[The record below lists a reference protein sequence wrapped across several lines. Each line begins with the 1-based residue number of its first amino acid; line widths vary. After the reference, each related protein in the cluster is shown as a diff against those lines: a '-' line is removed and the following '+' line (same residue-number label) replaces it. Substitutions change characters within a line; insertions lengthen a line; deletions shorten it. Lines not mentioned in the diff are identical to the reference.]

1 MPRQW
6 PAPHRLRTGLVFLA
20 SPMKALF
27 IIVGTLAV
35 ALAIAG
41 VFLPLLP
48 TTPFL
53 LLASACYMRGSTR
66 LHRWL
71 THNRLLGPY
80 IAAVENRSGMPRAA
94 KVVALLLM
102 WASLSYS
109 IYIVPITWVKAG
121 LAVMGAGISLYIV
134 FGIKTLKPRTD
145 PGKPGC

>member
-1 MPRQW
+1 
-6 PAPHRLRTGLVFLA
+6 
-20 SPMKALF
+20 MKAFF
-27 IIVGTLAV
+27 IIVGTIAV

-71 THNRLLGPY
+71 THNRMLGPY
-80 IAAVENRSGMPRAA
+80 IAAIENRSGMPRSA

-109 IYIVPITWVKAG
+109 IYIVPTAWAKAG
-121 LAVMGAGISLYIV
+121 LAAMGMCISLYIV
-134 FGIKTLKPRTD
+134 FGIRTMKPRTGKGA
-145 PGKPGC
+145 PGH

>member
-1 MPRQW
+1 
-6 PAPHRLRTGLVFLA
+6 
-20 SPMKALF
+20 MKAFF

-71 THNRLLGPY
+71 TSNRLLGPY
-80 IAAVENRSGMPRAA
+80 IAAIENRSGMPRPA

-109 IYIVPITWVKAG
+109 IYIVPPAWAKAG
-121 LAVMGAGISLYIV
+121 LAAMGAAISLYIV
-134 FGIKTLKPRTD
+134 FGIPTMKPRTD
-145 PGKPGC
+145 KGAPDR